1 MIFNPTTKRYIA
13 CFLWL
18 LPVLGCRPNSS
29 LQPGQTLPRPG
40 LPPDFALQFHVAGD
54 PSTNDPL
61 RQTSQYVLE
70 ANRHLHVATGPTA
83 TRHAYPP
90 LTRVIPHA
98 EYEHLIRHVMRSH
111 LMAEPTSPAAESSNA
126 TLRYEVTL
134 FANGR
139 THRYAT
145 TPAESPPTVQ
155 LLQKLVKT
163 RSPAAKNRP

>member
-1 MIFNPTTKRYIA
+1 MTINPTSTRHIA
-13 CFLWL
+13 CFLLL
-18 LPVLGCRPNSS
+18 LPVLGCHPNRSS
-29 LQPGQTLPRPG
+29 QLGQALPRPG
-40 LPPDFALQFHVAGD
+40 LPPDFALQFHVIGD

-70 ANRHLHVATGPTA
+70 ANRHLHVATEPTA
-83 TRHAYPP
+83 TRHFYPP
-90 LTRVIPHA
+90 LTRVFSHA
-98 EYEHLIRHVMRSH
+98 EYENLIRHVLRCH

-126 TLRYEVTL
+126 TLRYEVII

-155 LLQKLVKT
+155 LLQKLAKK
-163 RSPAAKNRP
+163 RSPATQNNR

>member
-1 MIFNPTTKRYIA
+1 MRIKFHTT
-13 CFLWL
+13 CLFLL
-18 LPVLGCRPNSS
+18 LPVLGCHPNSS
-29 LQPGQTLPRPG
+29 PQPGQTLSRPG
-40 LPPDFALQFHVAGD
+40 LPPDFALQFHVVGD
-54 PSTNDPL
+54 PFTNDPL

-83 TRHAYPP
+83 TRDSYPP

-98 EYEHLIRHVMRSH
+98 EYEHLIRHVLRCH
-111 LMAEPTSPAAESSNA
+111 LMAEPTSPAAESSNT

-145 TPAESPPTVQ
+145 TPAESPPTIQ
-155 LLQKLVKT
+155 LLQKLVKI
-163 RSPAAKNRP
+163 RSPAAQNTR